1 MEDLKKIPFIF
12 IIGFNKSATT
22 SLHKLFSDNG
32 YPSIHWDRGNLAK
45 YSLLNILNGRKI
57 FDSYD
62 DKYRIFSDFI
72 FRNDKYVFEG
82 NSLFQVMDID
92 YPNSFFIYNY
102 RDMNSWIESRINH
115 ISNIKGLSL
124 LELQFKLFNTND
136 IEAVKNHWKA
146 ARLKFEIDI
155 RNYFS
160 LRNNLIELDIDS
172 DDVVEQLNLK
182 LNLGLNPMH
191 WKKHNS
197 SR

>member
-146 ARLKFEIDI
+146 ARLKFEVDI
-155 RNYFS
+155 RNYFAQK
-160 LRNNLIELDIDS
+160 NNLIELDIDN
-172 DDVVEQLNLK
+172 DDVVALLNTTLSF
-182 LNLGLNPMH
+182 NLNPMY

-197 SR
+197 SQ